1 MSGGENEFQ
10 GIKTAENSLCGLAG
24 SRENS
29 GIMFRSDAF
38 KISAF
43 VVLAVVTG
51 ALLAPPLYWFG
62 KSVVASGI
70 LLDGPLAGVHESM
83 ERAQI
88 TRYFNRSLQF
98 SALLLAY
105 PFTRWIGVRRGSN
118 WLLLEKNPRR
128 WTHLGAG
135 FGLAAGALLLLGW
148 IYVEIGYYRG
158 HDSGKPLHRLLLSAM
173 GTGMSVALLEEFLF
187 RGALFGLI
195 LRTARPLPALV
206 FLSAFFAIV
215 HFLKPPDNLE
225 LPPVVW
231 HTGFWLT
238 GQIFGQ
244 FGDLKFLAA
253 EFTLLFCVG
262 WVLGYAR
269 LKTSSLWLSIG
280 LHAGWVFGIKLY
292 SGLTR
297 KALAIAE
304 MMPWAG
310 PSLRVGIWSVAVV
323 ALTGMF
329 LWWWLR
335 RRYPRSAFA
344 PIERAQDPTENRTA

>member
-1 MSGGENEFQ
+1 
-10 GIKTAENSLCGLAG
+10 
-24 SRENS
+24 
-29 GIMFRSDAF
+29 MFRSDAF

-43 VVLAVVTG
+43 VVLTVVMG
-51 ALLAPPLYWFG
+51 ALLAPPLYWLG
-62 KSVVASGI
+62 KSVAETETFQI
-70 LLDGPLAGVHESM
+70 GPLASAGDSM

-88 TRYFNRSLQF
+88 TRYFNRALQF

-105 PFTRWIGVRRGSN
+105 PFIRWIGVRRGSN

-128 WTHLGAG
+128 WSHLAG
-135 FGLAAGALLLLGW
+135 GFALAAGTLLLLGW
-148 IYVEIGYYRG
+148 VYVEVGYYRG
-158 HDSGKPLHRLLLSAM
+158 HESGKPLYRLLLSAI
-173 GTGMSVALLEEFLF
+173 GTGLSVALLEEFLF

-195 LRTARPLPALV
+195 LRTATPLRGLI
-206 FLSAFFAIV
+206 FLSAFFALV
-215 HFLKPPDNLE
+215 HFLKPPDELE
-225 LPPVVW
+225 LPPVEW
-231 HTGFWLT
+231 DTGFWLV

-244 FGDLKFLAA
+244 FGDMKFLAA

-297 KALAIAE
+297 KAMAIAD
-304 MMPWAG
+304 MLPWAG
-310 PSLRVGIWSVAVV
+310 PSLRIGVWSVVVV
-323 ALTGMF
+323 ALTGVVIG
-329 LWWWLR
+329 WWLR

-344 PIERAQDPTENRTA
+344 PIKRAGDTEKVQPA